1 MAEHERARLIDD
13 LVLMPRAVKDSGL
26 ENQHP
31 YPALKKGIWWLE
43 MHLLEAIFFCSSCF
57 SSQALSCSGRW
68 DTITRMKLCS
78 LKPPQHHIAPSI
90 QRTGR
95 SFLPP
100 LGTFG
105 DGSDWIFVVPAWRV
119 EGMMTFDP
127 RTALTEMAMEK
138 RDGRAA

>member
-1 MAEHERARLIDD
+1 MARNALLGGNIFLLILFFVAGTLVQRA
-13 LVLMPRAVKDSGL
+13 MG
-26 ENQHP
+26 Q
-31 YPALKKGIWWLE
+31 
-43 MHLLEAIFFCSSCF
+43 
-57 SSQALSCSGRW
+57 

-119 EGMMTFDP
+119 EGMMTFEP

>member
-1 MAEHERARLIDD
+1 MARNAPLGGNIFLLILFFVAGTLVQRAMGHD
-13 LVLMPRAVKDSGL
+13 
-26 ENQHP
+26 
-31 YPALKKGIWWLE
+31 YPNEALL
-43 MHLLEAIFFCSSCF
+43 AQTSAAPF
-57 SSQALSCSGRW
+57 
-68 DTITRMKLCS
+68 
-78 LKPPQHHIAPSI
+78 APSI

-119 EGMMTFDP
+119 EGMMTFEP

>member
-1 MAEHERARLIDD
+1 MNNPVSAPPARS
-13 LVLMPRAVKDSGL
+13 LVLLAFAIIYIVWGSTYLAIRVVVETIPPFLSAATRFFVAGTLVQRAMG
-26 ENQHP
+26 Q
-31 YPALKKGIWWLE
+31 
-43 MHLLEAIFFCSSCF
+43 
-57 SSQALSCSGRW
+57 

-119 EGMMTFDP
+119 EGMMTFEP

>member
-43 MHLLEAIFFCSSCF
+43 MHLLEAIFFILF
-57 SSQALSCSGRW
+57 FVAGTLVQRAMGQ

-119 EGMMTFDP
+119 EGMMTFEP